1 MAEYQL
7 YCFGE
12 SGNCYKAALML
23 QLSRMGW
30 EPIHVDYFAGETR
43 SDAYRSGVN
52 EMGEAPVLVHG
63 PVSLTQSGVIL
74 DYLADKARKFGPKSE
89 DERREIMRW
98 ILFDNHKFTSYAA
111 TLRFNLTFLK
121 TGETPVT
128 EFLRVRVNGAYGV
141 LDRHLA
147 SRDFVIGKRPTIA
160 DLSLCGYLF
169 YGDELGVDVAP
180 FTNIGKWLDR
190 IKALPN
196 WKHPYELMQRAY
208 GG

>member
-1 MAEYQL
+1 
-7 YCFGE
+7 
-12 SGNCYKAALML
+12 ML

-111 TLRFNLTFLK
+111 TLRFMLTFMK

-141 LDRHLA
+141 LDRH
-147 SRDFVIGKRPTIA
+147 
-160 DLSLCGYLF
+160 
-169 YGDELGVDVAP
+169 
-180 FTNIGKWLDR
+180 W
-190 IKALPN
+190 
-196 WKHPYELMQRAY
+196 RAATS
-208 GG
+208 